1 MPFIIQN
8 TQNGRASK
16 CIYLDMYDCRVHFK
30 LSYYFVGNLK
40 FIGLLYM
47 RKRRK

>member
-16 CIYLDMYDCRVHFK
+16 CIYLDMYLAGFI
-30 LSYYFVGNLK
+30 LSFPIFCGNLE
-40 FIGLLYM
+40 FIGPAL
-47 RKRRK
+47 